1 MAAPISFISK
11 LFGSRLFKFRR
22 KKKPEAEA
30 KGPRPRPARGNKPLK
45 LAQEQH
51 PAGGQDQEHR
61 PKREAPKAEPVDPY
75 SLSLPVGHV
84 IFELWRACRDQGG
97 SFPRP
102 ELSFRTEEPQVFDP
116 KTSMAELTK
125 LLMSVSSSAAARL
138 SAMTP
143 PAAPPPTP
151 EQQLTEGPQDPEPLV
166 PPDLDAQATV
176 FISGDKLSAWLLIYP
191 PSGKGEDVT
200 KGIIMNALGS
210 AGVAFGVDLDTVRA
224 IPEMEAPYFRM
235 HLIARGKAAVPGK
248 DGAVIDLYP
257 REASRELPV
266 DDMNRVDYT
275 ALRTTQNVE
284 KGAPICRINPPT
296 PGIAGRT
303 VTDKELP
310 TRDGV
315 PAVAPMGRNTALNE
329 DDSALIA
336 TRDGGL
342 EFSGRAFQVNPL
354 LEIDGNVDYSSG
366 SVNFLGDVHIH
377 GDVCSGFTVRAMGT
391 VRVDGVVESST
402 IEAGGDLILSK
413 GVQGNNQAVIRSHR
427 DIFAKYLENCIVH
440 AKENLNSECII
451 SCEVYCDAGVYVQN
465 GRGAIIGGRI
475 WAGHEV
481 DANIVG
487 SKTEVRTT
495 VVLGGLPCESYEK
508 ELLIKEIEEL
518 EQRLEETERQPSSP
532 TKLSR
537 MSKMRMQI
545 SVDRLKLSQHQK
557 SLDELQDDTER
568 RLAGRLTFRTAHP
581 GTLVEIG
588 GAQLKLE
595 NETRHSIAT
604 LIDGEVKLIT

>member
-1 MAAPISFISK
+1 MAAPISFLSR
-11 LFGSRLFKFRR
+11 LFGSKLFKFRR
-22 KKKPEAEA
+22 KKKAPKETP
-30 KGPRPRPARGNKPLK
+30 GPRPRPGDRPLK
-45 LAQEQH
+45 LADAQR
-51 PAGGQDQEHR
+51 PA
-61 PKREAPKAEPVDPY
+61 REAPKAEPVDPY
-75 SLSLPVGHV
+75 TLSLPVDHV
-84 IFELWRACRDQGG
+84 IFELWRACRDQGRQL
-97 SFPRP
+97 PRP
-102 ELSFRTEEPQVFDP
+102 ELSFKTAEPQVFDP
-116 KTSMAELTK
+116 RTSMAELTK
-125 LLMSVSSSAAARL
+125 LLMAVSSSAAARL

-143 PAAPPPTP
+143 PPLPAPPPAP
-151 EQQLTEGPQDPEPLV
+151 EQQPAQGPQDPEPA
-166 PPDLDAQATV
+166 PPADLDAQATV
-176 FISGDKLSAWLLIYP
+176 FISGDKLSAWLLLYP
-191 PSGKGEDVT
+191 PSGKGEGVT
-200 KGIIMNALGS
+200 KGIIMNSLGA

-224 IPEMEAPYFRM
+224 IPEMESPYFRM

-248 DGAVIDLYP
+248 DGAIIDLYP
-257 REASRELPV
+257 REAHRDLPV
-266 DDMNRVDYT
+266 DDMNRVDFT

-284 KGAPICRINPPT
+284 KDAPICRINPPT

-315 PAVAPMGRNTALNE
+315 AAVAPMGRNTALNE
-329 DDSALIA
+329 DGSALIA

-391 VRVDGVVESST
+391 VKVDGVVESST

-465 GRGAIIGGRI
+465 GRGAIVGGRI
-475 WAGHEV
+475 WAGNEV
-481 DANIVG
+481 DANTVG

-508 ELLIKEIEEL
+508 EQLLREIAEL
-518 EQRLEETERQPSSP
+518 EKSLEETERQPSSP

-545 SVDRLKLSQHQK
+545 SVDRLKLNQHQK
-557 SLDELQDDTER
+557 SLDELQEDTER